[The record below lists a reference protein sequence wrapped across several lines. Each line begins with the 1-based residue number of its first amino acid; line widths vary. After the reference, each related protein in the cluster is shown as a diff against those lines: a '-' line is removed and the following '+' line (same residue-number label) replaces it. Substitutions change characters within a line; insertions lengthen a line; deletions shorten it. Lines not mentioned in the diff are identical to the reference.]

1 MEINVAKR
9 TGFCSGVQ
17 KAYNEVK
24 NSIVVKNKIYIYGE
38 LIHNKKVIEELNS
51 AGAITITGMDD
62 IPDDSIDETLIIRAH
77 GISKAEKDLL
87 KKRFSKV
94 IDMTC
99 PIVTNLVKYV
109 EKKQKD
115 GFFVVVYGKPDHPE
129 ILGLKGN
136 VDESKLLITLSPVK
150 VPQKKILIVSQTT
163 MGEEEYKNFIA
174 NILTINSFTEV
185 LIRDTICSETVLREK
200 ETLELS
206 KKSTLMLVIGGK
218 NSSNT
223 QKLYRISKKYCKR
236 TYHIET
242 LEELKEIVIS
252 SQDKIGI
259 VTGSSTPISQ
269 LNKVLEYLS
278 QKKEDLS

>member
-17 KAYNEVK
+17 QAYNEVK
-24 NSIVVKNKIYIYGE
+24 NSIVDKNKIYIYGE
-38 LIHNKKVIEELNS
+38 LVHNKKVIEELNR
-51 AGAITITGMDD
+51 AGAITIKGLDD
-62 IPDDSIDETLIIRAH
+62 IPEDSINETVIIRAH

-87 KKRFSKV
+87 ENRFSKV
-94 IDMTC
+94 IDRTC

-109 EKKQKD
+109 GNKQKE
-115 GFFVVVYGKPDHPE
+115 GFFVIVYGKPDHPE

-150 VPQKKILIVSQTT
+150 ISQRKILIVSQTT
-163 MGEEEYKNFIA
+163 MGEEEYKNFIVS
-174 NILTINSFTEV
+174 ILTINSFTEV

-206 KKSTLMLVIGGK
+206 QKSTLMLVIGGK

-236 TYHIET
+236 TYHIES

-259 VTGSSTPISQ
+259 VTGSSTPTSQ

>member
-17 KAYNEVK
+17 LAYNQVK
-24 NSIVVKNKIYIYGE
+24 KSIVDRNKIYIYGE
-38 LIHNKKVIEELNS
+38 LVHNKKVIEELNR
-51 AGAITITGMDD
+51 AGAITIKGLDD
-62 IPDDSIDETLIIRAH
+62 IPDDSINETVIIRAH
-77 GISKAEKDLL
+77 GISKSEKDFL

-109 EKKQKD
+109 KDKQKD

-150 VPQKKILIVSQTT
+150 IPQRKILIVSQTT

-174 NILTINSFTEV
+174 GMVNINSFTEV

-236 TYHIET
+236 AYHIESD
-242 LEELKEIVIS
+242 EELKEIVIS
-252 SQDKIGI
+252 PQDKIGI
-259 VTGSSTPISQ
+259 VTGSSTPKSE
-269 LNKVLEYLS
+269 LDKVLEYLR

>member
-1 MEINVAKR
+1 VAKR

-17 KAYNEVK
+17 QAYSQAK
-24 NSIVVKNKIYIYGE
+24 YSLTGKNKIYIYGE
-38 LIHNKKVIEELNS
+38 LVHNKKVIEELNS
-51 AGAITITGMDD
+51 AGATTITGLDN
-62 IPDDSIDETLIIRAH
+62 IPEDSINETVIIRAH
-77 GISKAEKDLL
+77 GIPKIEKDLL
-87 KKRFSKV
+87 VERFSKV

-109 EKKQKD
+109 KNKQKD
-115 GFFVVVYGKPDHPE
+115 GFFTIVYGKPDHPE

-136 VDESKLLITLSPVK
+136 VNESKLLITLSPKK

-174 NILTINSFTEV
+174 NTLTINSFTEV
-185 LIRDTICSETVLREK
+185 LIRDTICSETILREK

-206 KKSTLMLVIGGK
+206 QANTLMLVIGGK

-223 QKLYRISKKYCKR
+223 QKLYRISKKHCKR

-252 SQDKIGI
+252 SDDKIGI
-259 VTGSSTPISQ
+259 VTGSSTPKSELKKI
-269 LNKVLEYLS
+269 LEYLS

>member
-17 KAYNEVK
+17 QAYNEVK
-24 NSIVVKNKIYIYGE
+24 SSIVDKNKIYIYGE
-38 LIHNKKVIEELNS
+38 LVHNKKVIEELNRV
-51 AGAITITGMDD
+51 GAITITGMDD
-62 IPDDSIDETLIIRAH
+62 IPDDSINETIIIRAH

-87 KKRFSKV
+87 GNRFSKV

-109 EKKQKD
+109 GNKQKE
-115 GFFVVVYGKPDHPE
+115 GFFVIVYGKPDHPE

-136 VDESKLLITLSPVK
+136 VNESKLLITLSPVK
-150 VPQKKILIVSQTT
+150 ISQRKILIVSQTT

-174 NILTINSFTEV
+174 SVLTINSFTEV
-185 LIRDTICSETVLREK
+185 LIRDTICSETILREK

-236 TYHIET
+236 TYHIESF
-242 LEELKEIVIS
+242 EELKEIVIS
-252 SQDKIGI
+252 PQDKIGI
-259 VTGSSTPISQ
+259 VTGSSTPTSE

-278 QKKEDLS
+278 QKKEELS